1 VDEEEMTD
9 IKKEDEEA
17 DGGEEDRDMHGAGQP
32 NTRDPDEPSVHA
44 ASE

>member
-1 VDEEEMTD
+1 MID

-17 DGGEEDRDMHGAGQP
+17 DDEEEDRGMHGAGQP
-32 NTRDPDEPSVHA
+32 KAQDPDEPFVHA